1 MATKPSRAPALPRLR
16 FKLEELETFLT
27 VAETGSFSRAA
38 DALGLS
44 QPSVTSRVQRLESSL
59 GVVLFAR
66 TTRRVTPTREGE
78 RLRKAADAALRDL
91 RSLLGDFRDE
101 AETRKRRLTLAA
113 TPLLSAVVLLP
124 IIRRYM
130 AEHPRSEI
138 KLHDVPVHQALA
150 ELSSGRAD
158 MAIMVLDGHHPAY
171 KFDPLTV
178 EECVVVTPPNHP
190 LLAKREVSF
199 EDIVQYTMLLPDFYQ
214 PLRTVLEAEY
224 AKRGLPFSPM
234 VQMNDVSNIATV
246 IGMVAAGMG
255 ITFAPRS
262 LISLDQR
269 GAVGMV
275 KIRGFRV
282 ERRYGV
288 VTLRDKPLSGL
299 ARSFTRFVRGQIA
312 DPATGWLA

>member
-1 MATKPSRAPALPRLR
+1 MAASGSGEQMLPRLR

-38 DALGLS
+38 DKLGLS
-44 QPSVTSRVQRLESSL
+44 QPSVTSRVQRLENAM
-59 GVVLFAR
+59 GVSLFAR
-66 TTRRVTPTREGE
+66 TTRRVALTEDGV
-78 RLRKAADAALRDL
+78 RLRKTADAALRDL
-91 RSLLGDFRDE
+91 RLLLRDFQSE
-101 AETRKRRLTLAA
+101 AETRKHRLTLAA
-113 TPLLSAVVLLP
+113 TPLLAAVVLMP

-130 AEHPRSEI
+130 NEHPRSEI

-158 MAIMVLDGHHPAY
+158 MAIMVFDGHHPAY
-171 KFDPLTV
+171 RFDLLTV
-178 EECVVVTPPNHP
+178 EECVVVTPPDHP

-224 AKRGLPFSPM
+224 LKRGLPFKPM

-269 GAVGMV
+269 GSIGIV
-275 KIRGFRV
+275 KIKGFRV

-288 VTLRDKPLSGL
+288 VALRDKPMSAL
-299 ARSFTRFVRGQIA
+299 ARSFTRFVRAQIP
-312 DPATGWLA
+312 DPAGGWSA